1 MQIILAGSAKVYQ
14 MAAYFGLYNYCMAAA
29 EIPNG
34 ANGGANG
41 RANGRAWQ
49 RLWGLL
55 ELAPQFTLPDPAHT
69 FRVREVY

>member
-14 MAAYFGLYNYCMAAA
+14 MAAYFGLYHYCMAAA

-41 RANGRAWQ
+41 RACR
-49 RLWGLL
+49 RLRGLL

-69 FRVREVY
+69 FRVREVYWVSF